1 MWWLMRTLRQ
11 EIQFVLILRSELDR
25 ALAIKTTVYS
35 VVENPRREEI
45 MSGLT
50 RADFRIEYSMKI
62 ICRCEDITE
71 EEIVQKIK
79 EGYQTMDDLKRILR
93 VTMGLCQ
100 GKGCRKHIA
109 KILSRELNIP
119 IKNVVQPTFRPPVK
133 PIPIIATADKE

>member
-1 MWWLMRTLRQ
+1 MINGYEARIVTKGYGHITVNSSFHRFPGFPYLCCTDLTLTDFRV
-11 EIQFVLILRSELDR
+11 E
-25 ALAIKTTVYS
+25 YS
-35 VVENPRREEI
+35 V
-45 MSGLT
+45 
-50 RADFRIEYSMKI
+50 KI

-79 EGYQTMDDLKRILR
+79 EGYQTMDDLKRIMR

-119 IKNVVQPTFRPPVK
+119 IKDIVQPTYRPPVK
-133 PIPIIATADKE
+133 PIPISATIDKT